1 MKKLVKTLTVITAI
15 ALLPSLA
22 FAKTM
27 KADINGLVCAF
38 CAQSLEKVFM
48 KQPEV
53 ATIKVDLDSK
63 LLTIT
68 LKEGQSLSTEKAS
81 ALVTDAGYVATNF
94 RVEE

>member
-1 MKKLVKTLTVITAI
+1 MKTVFKTIVLATAVT
-15 ALLPSLA
+15 LLPLA
-22 FAKTM
+22 TFATTM

-68 LKEGQSLSTEKAS
+68 LKEGQSLSAEKANT
-81 ALVTDAGYVATNF
+81 LITDAGYAATNF
-94 RVEE
+94 RIEK